1 MLYDG
6 FAFLEEDITEGED
19 SRRLR
24 YIWENDGAS
33 LYKNRR
39 KYITWLLII
48 VQFGIVALVT
58 KLFVEF
64 LVINNWAINSI
75 STNVYICRV
84 INTRVFYFLNR
95 RQGGI

>member
-19 SRRLR
+19 SRRR

-39 KYITWLLII
+39 KYITWLL
-48 VQFGIVALVT
+48 
-58 KLFVEF
+58 
-64 LVINNWAINSI
+64 
-75 STNVYICRV
+75 
-84 INTRVFYFLNR
+84 
-95 RQGGI
+95 

>member
-6 FAFLEEDITEGED
+6 FAFLEEDITGGGKD

-39 KYITWLLII
+39 KYITWLL
-48 VQFGIVALVT
+48 
-58 KLFVEF
+58 
-64 LVINNWAINSI
+64 
-75 STNVYICRV
+75 
-84 INTRVFYFLNR
+84 
-95 RQGGI
+95 